1 MRSVA
6 VKLLVLLFA
15 GLVIACPFEA
25 SGASHLPTSSSPEDG
40 TFCGILHSSI
50 AGPVPSEQ
58 PAALFPADAGVGDA
72 HAVREI
78 LARQQ
83 VLPAWRRPKIHHLVV
98 EI

>member
-40 TFCGILHSSI
+40 TFCGILHFSI
-50 AGPVPSEQ
+50 AGSVPLEQ
-58 PAALFPADAGVGDA
+58 PASLLPSEEPAATVPKGYPLWP
-72 HAVREI
+72 
-78 LARQQ
+78 LAQSIDHPPER
-83 VLPAWRRPKIHHLVV
+83 PA
-98 EI
+98 